1 MSNFDEFS
9 PPGGLLFEPPP
20 DPLTVLP
27 SDLVDTSLLDASL
40 SPVERRQALF
50 GLYLDDAET
59 EDRQLAVAAA
69 RRARRID
76 ELRVLSEQIAAEE
89 AEEESVRRAAFGR
102 PRRTDSGWTV
112 KHRAQAELATEIAAA
127 FTLTRTMAEHLVVE
141 SKTLVTGL
149 PLTLDALAA
158 GAMRYEH
165 AKVMASTAADLDAPT
180 RAVFERELV
189 PLAGRMIVPTFRK
202 RAVQVK
208 ERLHQQ
214 TLDERHQ
221 KAVVSR
227 ALIFD
232 PGENGMGYLTLHA
245 ANEDLAGIYNRI
257 TDIALPKTADDNRTL
272 AQRRA
277 DVATEILLK
286 GDLCGDGAGEGAGD
300 GAPGAGGSSAEADG
314 DPGDGT
320 GKDGKRLGHG
330 VVAQIHIEIPILTL
344 LGKDTAPATLEGSI
358 PVDPATART
367 LVADAPGFYRL
378 LTDPVTGSI
387 VSFDDRFRHLPP
399 SLRRAVRL
407 IDGKCTGP
415 WCDATANESH
425 GHHPVEWSDS
435 HDTSLANSALACA
448 PDHRL
453 IHNTRWLM
461 NRLPDGD
468 KEWISPC
475 GRRYVIPPQRR
486 LAPGFLEA
494 AKDAAKEPTGEAT
507 AADAPQNWDTPLTDG
522 DDMPF

>member
-1 MSNFDEFS
+1 MSNSDTFH

-272 AQRRA
+272 TQRRA

-286 GDLCGDGAGEGAGD
+286 GDLCGDGAAGD
-300 GAPGAGGSSAEADG
+300 PETAL
-314 DPGDGT
+314 DGT

-494 AKDAAKEPTGEAT
+494 TKKASAT
-507 AADAPQNWDTPLTDG
+507 TDETPQNWDTPLTDEG
-522 DDMPF
+522 NDMPF

>member
-1 MSNFDEFS
+1 MSNSGDVS
-9 PPGGLLFEPPP
+9 PPGGPSPEDPPPDPSSWSDPSLWPP

-27 SDLVDTSLLDASL
+27 SDLADTTLLDAAL
-40 SPVERRQALF
+40 SPLERRQALF
-50 GLYLDDAET
+50 GLFLDDAEV
-59 EDRQLAVAAA
+59 EDRQVAVAAA
-69 RRARRID
+69 ARARRVD
-76 ELRVLSEQIAAEE
+76 ELRVLSEQIAADEADEE
-89 AEEESVRRAAFGR
+89 RVRRASFGR
-102 PRRTDSGWTV
+102 ARRTDSGWTV
-112 KHRAQAELATEIAAA
+112 EHRAQAELATEIAAA
-127 FTLTRTMAEHLVVE
+127 FTLTRNTAQALIAE
-141 SKTLVTGL
+141 SKTLVAGL
-149 PLTLDALAA
+149 PLTLDALGA

-165 AKVMASTAADLDAPT
+165 AKIMAATAADLEPDI
-180 RAVFERELV
+180 RAVFEKELV
-189 PLAGRMIVPTFRK
+189 PLAGRMIVPAFK
-202 RAVQVK
+202 RRATEVR

-227 ALIFD
+227 TLAFD
-232 PGENGMGYLTLHA
+232 PGDNGMGYLTLHA

-257 TDIALPKTADDNRTL
+257 TEMSLPKAADDPRTL
-272 AQRRA
+272 NQRRA

-286 GDLCGDGAGEGAGD
+286 GDLCAADAVDGVDVAR
-300 GAPGAGGSSAEADG
+300 
-314 DPGDGT
+314 DGT
-320 GKDGKRLGHG
+320 GTDGKRLGHG
-330 VVAQIHIEIPILTL
+330 VVAQVHIEIPILTL
-344 LGKDTAPATLEGSI
+344 LGKDTTPATLEGSI
-358 PVDPATART
+358 PIDPAAARA

-415 WCDATANESH
+415 WCDATAGESH
-425 GHHPVEWSDS
+425 GHHPVEWSDT

-453 IHNTRWLM
+453 IHNTRWRM
-461 NRLPDGD
+461 NRLANGD

-486 LAPGFLEA
+486 LSPAFLEA
-494 AKDAAKEPTGEAT
+494 GTSTGTPDEPK
-507 AADAPQNWDTPLTDG
+507 NWDSPLPEGD